1 MIRQYSVYTVFYAR
15 SGGDTIMESPD
26 IHDFEEALDFFDSVS
41 TDFKQI
47 NRYDSWESETQV
59 VLQTTAAAERRIY
72 G

>member
-1 MIRQYSVYTVFYAR
+1 MIRQYPVYTVFYAR
-15 SGGDTIMESPD
+15 SCGDAIMESPD
-26 IHDFEEALDFFDSVS
+26 IHDFEEALEFFDSVS

-59 VLQTTAAAERRIY
+59 ILQTTAAAERRIY